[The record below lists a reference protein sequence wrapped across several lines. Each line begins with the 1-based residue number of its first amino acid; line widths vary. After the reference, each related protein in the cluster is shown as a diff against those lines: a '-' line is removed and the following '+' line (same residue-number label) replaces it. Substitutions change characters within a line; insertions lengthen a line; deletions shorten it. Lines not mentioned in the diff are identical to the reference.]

1 MKNQQKINKKVFSVI
16 SVILMLAVGFSFFSL
31 QNDDTLKAYAD
42 DFDTIYY
49 FSDNADSA
57 SYCAQ
62 LVNNSIIDNV
72 VRRYVSGGENSY
84 KTYLLN
90 QGNMALYGIIENQYV
105 IFEVSNDYF
114 YDIQN
119 GQKVAEVWG
128 TYSSFGAFLDDIF
141 STMKDNG
148 CKIMFICSIEEALW
162 KNQSSF
168 LDNVDMHVSCGTD
181 RDFLSTILTKAA
193 IDCDNAKI
201 NNCTFILG
209 PGLAEGITDGYLDNY
224 FTREYFMKYIRTV
237 YQEEILA
244 FDDPLS
250 AEANHAIL
258 VENNIKLLFQ
268 INSTIWYDAVN
279 FQPIGLWNTNNLL
292 DFYEEYI
299 ENDYVY
305 VYNQSMSNLEY
316 DQQINDDEDALE
328 HWIDYINDRFSE
340 MGNQSM
346 PIKINNRHGYPLAN
360 VRYPNVK
367 IVEKDSTLI
376 YNAILAFLSLEDLS
390 IFDNWDG
397 LCGIT
402 YKAFG
407 IGPDGWLYNPDDV
420 TIDGFNFGE
429 IFDEFAIDA
438 EDPLYNYYYGYNDKL
453 GAA

>member
-42 DFDTIYY
+42 DFDTVYY
-49 FSDNADSA
+49 FSDNPDSYT
-57 SYCAQ
+57 YCSQ
-62 LVNNSIIDNV
+62 LPDDEINLNV
-72 VRRYVSGGENSY
+72 VLRCVDSY
-84 KTYLLN
+84 QESYFDYIQSTY
-90 QGNMALYGIIENQYV
+90 NMNLYSTIENQRV

-114 YDIQN
+114 SMELEDDETWAGYL
-119 GQKVAEVWG
+119 
-128 TYSSFGAFLDDIF
+128 YFSSFLDDIF

-148 CKIMFICSIEEALW
+148 CKIMFICSIAEELW
-162 KNQSSF
+162 KNQNSF
-168 LDNVDMHVSCGTD
+168 LNNVDFHLNYGTD
-181 RDFLSTILTKAA
+181 HVFNSTILTQAA
-193 IDCDNAKI
+193 VDCESAKI

-209 PGLAEGITDGYLDNY
+209 PGLAKDITDGYLDNY
-224 FTREYFMKYIRTV
+224 FTKEYFMKYIRTV
-237 YQEEILA
+237 YREEILD

-258 VENNIKLLFQ
+258 VENNIKILFQ

-346 PIKINNRHGYPLAN
+346 PIKINNRHNYPLAN
-360 VRYPNVK
+360 VRYSNVK
-367 IVEKDSTLI
+367 IVEKDNALI
-376 YNAILAFLSLEDLS
+376 YNAIVAFLSLEDLS
-390 IFDNWDG
+390 TFDNWGG

-402 YKAFG
+402 YKALSS
-407 IGPDGWLYNPDDV
+407 GPDGWLYNPDDV
-420 TIDGFNFGE
+420 TIDGFDFGE
-429 IFDEFAIDA
+429 IFDEFGID
-438 EDPLYNYYYGYNDKL
+438 EDDPLYDYYYGYNDKY

>member
-1 MKNQQKINKKVFSVI
+1 MKNQQTINKKVFSII

-42 DFDTIYY
+42 DFDTVYY

-72 VRRYVSGGENSY
+72 VHRYVSGGENSY
-84 KTYLLN
+84 KAYLLN
-90 QGNMALYGIIENQYV
+90 QVNMALYGIIENQYV

-114 YDIQN
+114 YDIQD
-119 GQKVAEVWG
+119 GQNVAEVWG

-148 CKIMFICSIEEALW
+148 CKIMFICAIAEELW
-162 KNQSSF
+162 GSQSSF
-168 LDNVDMHVSCGTD
+168 LYNVDMHVSCGTD
-181 RDFLSTILTKAA
+181 RDFLSTILTQAA
-193 IDCDNAKI
+193 IDCESAKI

-209 PGLAEGITDGYLDNY
+209 PGLAEGITDGYLDNH
-224 FTREYFMKYIRTV
+224 FTRKYFMKHIRTV
-237 YQEEILA
+237 YREEFLA

-250 AEANHAIL
+250 AEANHTIL
-258 VENNIKLLFQ
+258 TENNIKLLFQ
-268 INSTIWYDAVN
+268 INSTTWYDAVN

-346 PIKINNRHGYPLAN
+346 PIKINNRHNYPLAN
-360 VRYPNVK
+360 VRYSNVK
-367 IVEKDSTLI
+367 IVEKDNALI
-376 YNAILAFLSLEDLS
+376 YNAIVAFLSLEDLS
-390 IFDNWDG
+390 TFDNWGG

-402 YKAFG
+402 YKALSS
-407 IGPDGWLYNPDDV
+407 GPDGWLYNPDDV
-420 TIDGFNFGE
+420 TIDGFDFGE
-429 IFDEFAIDA
+429 IFDEFAIDVD
-438 EDPLYNYYYGYNDKL
+438 DPLYNYYYGYNDKY
-453 GAA
+453 GAT

>member
-42 DFDTIYY
+42 DFDTVYY

-72 VRRYVSGGENSY
+72 VHRYVSGGENSY
-84 KTYLLN
+84 KAYLLN
-90 QGNMALYGIIENQYV
+90 QVNMALYGIIENQYV

-114 YDIQN
+114 SMELEDDETWAGYL
-119 GQKVAEVWG
+119 
-128 TYSSFGAFLDDIF
+128 YFSSFLDDIF

-148 CKIMFICSIEEALW
+148 CKIMFICAIAEELW
-162 KNQSSF
+162 GSQSSF
-168 LDNVDMHVSCGTD
+168 LYNVDMHVSCGTD
-181 RDFLSTILTKAA
+181 RDFLSTILTQAA
-193 IDCDNAKI
+193 IDCESAKI

-209 PGLAEGITDGYLDNY
+209 PGLAEGITDGYLDNH
-224 FTREYFMKYIRTV
+224 FTRKYFMKHIRTV
-237 YQEEILA
+237 YREEFLA

-250 AEANHAIL
+250 AEANHTIL
-258 VENNIKLLFQ
+258 TENNIKLLFQ
-268 INSTIWYDAVN
+268 INSTTWYDAVN

-305 VYNQSMSNLEY
+305 VYNQSMSNLAY
-316 DQQINDDEDALE
+316 DQQINDDEEALE

-346 PIKINNRHGYPLAN
+346 PIKINNRHNYPLAN
-360 VRYPNVK
+360 VRYSNVK
-367 IVEKDSTLI
+367 IVEKDNALI
-376 YNAILAFLSLEDLS
+376 YNAIVAFLSLEDLS
-390 IFDNWDG
+390 TFDNWGG

-402 YKAFG
+402 YKALSS
-407 IGPDGWLYNPDDV
+407 GPDGWLYNPDDV
-420 TIDGFNFGE
+420 TIDGFDFGE
-429 IFDEFAIDA
+429 IFDEFAIDVD
-438 EDPLYNYYYGYNDKL
+438 DPLYNYYYGYNDKY
-453 GAA
+453 GAT